1 MSTRSVGLVESPQKT
16 GGGTSFLCANLP
28 TEPEASVSVLRRY
41 CYLRQVSPLAW
52 KLVNGI
58 HEYEPSS
65 MVGVVE
71 SPWEREEGE
80 CFAPL
85 AVNVTAVNLEAYYNK
100 AINYTLMV
108 TFISF
113 LQVLLLIRQ
122 MEYSNTQSVGYSLR
136 LNISKFK
143 TGLD

>member
-1 MSTRSVGLVESPQKT
+1 
-16 GGGTSFLCANLP
+16 
-28 TEPEASVSVLRRY
+28 
-41 CYLRQVSPLAW
+41 VSPLAW

-71 SPWEREEGE
+71 SPREREEGE

-122 MEYSNTQSVGYSLR
+122 MEYSNTQSVGYLVLLVFLSSQRVWSGAAKSSSLQKKPVLR
-136 LNISKFK
+136 YPWLAGF
-143 TGLD
+143 